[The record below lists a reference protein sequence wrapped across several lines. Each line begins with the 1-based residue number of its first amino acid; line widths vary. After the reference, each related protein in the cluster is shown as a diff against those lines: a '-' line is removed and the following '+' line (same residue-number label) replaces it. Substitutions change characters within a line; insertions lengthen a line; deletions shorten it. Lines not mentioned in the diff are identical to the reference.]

1 MGGNS
6 GGASGWWLGKRV
18 GVLAYQRL
26 GKYDCFSTPAND
38 QEVSTELMMLC
49 KRRHADTPTRRT
61 PTPCQPPDL
70 LKTLTAYATLEL
82 DPASAGITKSTRN

>member
-1 MGGNS
+1 MGGKQWLVAGGWGS
-6 GGASGWWLGKRV
+6 GSAYWRI
-18 GVLAYQRL
+18 GVWGSMTAFRHRH
-26 GKYDCFSTPAND
+26 ND

-49 KRRHADTPTRRT
+49 KRRHADTPTRRS
-61 PTPCQPPDL
+61 PSRPPDL